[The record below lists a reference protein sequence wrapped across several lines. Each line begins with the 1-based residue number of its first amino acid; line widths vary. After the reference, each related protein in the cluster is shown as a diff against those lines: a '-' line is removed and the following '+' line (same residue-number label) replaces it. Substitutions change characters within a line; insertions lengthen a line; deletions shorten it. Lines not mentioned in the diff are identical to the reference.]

1 MLADAESYAGRLP
14 YEATCGLV
22 IFVRLGLDYILIV
35 VVATWATLLRART
48 RVVRVPRDVLVIA
61 GSALAAAALLQV
73 GLGTLEVVLG
83 RRRGCWH
90 RGVNLLKLLLTSL
103 VEVCVCVWGLYWGHR
118 LQRSVQTPTGLSKE
132 ARRASLASDPEAFG
146 QPSKT
151 ALLRRRCHRYLVAIT
166 GATSLGLAYAAYKFA
181 ASAAAS
187 RGRDDV
193 RAMSTGETMTRRHR
207 RAS

>member
-1 MLADAESYAGRLP
+1 M
-14 YEATCGLV
+14 
-22 IFVRLGLDYILIV
+22 
-35 VVATWATLLRART
+35 
-48 RVVRVPRDVLVIA
+48 
-61 GSALAAAALLQV
+61 
-73 GLGTLEVVLG
+73 
-83 RRRGCWH
+83 
-90 RGVNLLKLLLTSL
+90 NLLKLLLTSL

-118 LQRSVQTPTGLSKE
+118 LQRSVQTPGGLSKE

-166 GATSLGLAYAAYKFA
+166 GATTLGLAYAAYKFA

-193 RAMSTGETMTRRHR
+193 REISGGEPTRRRHR